1 MDNNLIQIQWNKH
14 NFSFIKL
21 TYYIEN
27 RIIVFNESNLYVLD
41 ILYFIV
47 ERTYIL
53 ANYPISETILG
64 LFFRKFDGLLVSFTV
79 LILTKELKIV
89 LVLFVKLSILSMVLI
104 FNETRSILDI
114 NLIKFIRLSDH
125 FRVFGSLWK
134 GLLFKL
140 FP

>member
-1 MDNNLIQIQWNKH
+1 M
-14 NFSFIKL
+14 

-27 RIIVFNESNLYVLD
+27 RIFVFNESNLYVLD

-114 NLIKFIRLSDH
+114 NLIKFIRLSDN
-125 FRVFGSLWK
+125 FRVFGSL
-134 GLLFKL
+134 
-140 FP
+140 